1 MYVAEYEN
9 MKIIYVISD
18 YIDLIKS
25 DSIAP
30 EIVFS
35 QWTVPMIIKKTRF
48 PDASGN
54 RKTRYPDASGN
65 REL

>member
-1 MYVAEYEN
+1 MYVTEYEN

-30 EIVFS
+30 EIA
-35 QWTVPMIIKKTRF
+35 
-48 PDASGN
+48 D
-54 RKTRYPDASGN
+54 
-65 REL
+65 